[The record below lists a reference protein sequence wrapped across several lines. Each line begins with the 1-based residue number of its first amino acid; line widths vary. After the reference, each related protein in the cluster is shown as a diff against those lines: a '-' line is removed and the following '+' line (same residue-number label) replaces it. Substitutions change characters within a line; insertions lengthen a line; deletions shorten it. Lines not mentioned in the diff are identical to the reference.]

1 MSIVSLDQLQSGLEK
16 AKSYTDSLN
25 STVVTTVSEAL
36 TEMES
41 VKADKT
47 DLDGYATT
55 DYVDEAVSGLATTE
69 YVDEAISNITGSDS
83 GTGLTE
89 DDVNSLIEAYMTTN
103 YDDGEETEY

>member
-16 AKSYTDSLN
+16 AKEYTDSLN
-25 STVVTTVSEAL
+25 STVATTVSEAL

-55 DYVDEAVSGLATTE
+55 DYVDEAVA
-69 YVDEAISNITGSDS
+69 NITGSD
-83 GTGLTE
+83 GLTE
-89 DDVNSLIEAYMTTN
+89 DDVNTLIEAYMTAN
-103 YDDGEETEY
+103 YDDGEETTY